1 MVAMVLV
8 SHRPNQVA
16 WKLRV
21 VKGIA
26 IHISTAPKGRIV
38 TWRHEWHHPLCG
50 SPIAHIPKLI
60 CDSLGTLRIVPP
72 WATQVYHNEVETAHF
87 IDMLDII
94 LEDLHATRRRKVGS
108 IQATVCREHLYE
120 LGISR

>member
-50 SPIAHIPKLI
+50 SPIAHIPKLL
-60 CDSLGTLRIVPP
+60 CDSLGALRIVPP
-72 WATQVYHNEVETAHF
+72 WAPQVHHNEVETAYF
-87 IDMLDII
+87 VNMLDIFA
-94 LEDLHATRRRKVGS
+94 DFHATRRRKV
-108 IQATVCREHLYE
+108 
-120 LGISR
+120 